1 MKDERLQSSMES
13 ESEDKWLPI
22 QILNTV
28 YSTPNL
34 TEEVQVEIMKV
45 RLLYGNDAKFSD
57 GEYPGPV
64 FDPQIRHIL
73 LRTNNFLP
81 ALI

>member
-1 MKDERLQSSMES
+1 MFISCIIFHIQKILKDERLQTSMET

-34 TEEVQVEIMKV
+34 SEEVQVEIMKV
-45 RLLYGNDAKFSD
+45 
-57 GEYPGPV
+57 
-64 FDPQIRHIL
+64 IRY
-73 LRTNNFLP
+73 
-81 ALI
+81 